1 MSRDD
6 ILDRAA
12 NNMMLL
18 SQDIRNGAKVT
29 ERSTEALR
37 SVVEG
42 LLAVKRELHD
52 AIGAGGVIDESV
64 RGVRHELGQINV
76 RLGII
81 ANDAHVTREATGTHR
96 TVQPDVKVTL
106 MNTFG
111 ALPWYSQVLLAAGT
125 VGVGGIGALVHW
137 LATHGVK

>member
-6 ILDRAA
+6 VLDRAA

-29 ERSTEALR
+29 ERSTEAMR
-37 SVVEG
+37 SAVEAM
-42 LLAVKRELHD
+42 LAVKRELHD

-81 ANDAHVTREATGTHR
+81 GNDAHVTREATGTHR
-96 TVQPDVKVTL
+96 TIQPDVKITL
-106 MNTFG
+106 IRTFG
-111 ALPWYSQVLLAAGT
+111 EQPWYTQVLIAAGAASL
-125 VGVGGIGALVHW
+125 GGIGALIHW